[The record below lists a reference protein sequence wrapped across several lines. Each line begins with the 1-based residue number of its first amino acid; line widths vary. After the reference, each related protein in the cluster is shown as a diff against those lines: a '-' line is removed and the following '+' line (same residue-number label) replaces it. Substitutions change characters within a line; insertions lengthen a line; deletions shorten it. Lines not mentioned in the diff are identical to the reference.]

1 MTKKK
6 SALINESVARRWGKL
21 ANMPGLTENWLD
33 TLTEAD
39 PAEEEE
45 EAMDD
50 MAKAALGDDPEAEMD
65 YAEGDLER
73 ADAAEAG
80 DLAGVLETDEA
91 QALVAGI
98 ASQVAD
104 MLGVDVDIETDG
116 VGEDDEV
123 EDVVDMEVELEEP
136 AMGHEPAMGMDP
148 RNREDIEEGTK
159 KGEDRQTGRKND
171 KAYVADAGQEEV
183 EGGHET
189 GKKAFTTKKGMKKKT
204 GPGRAYQPKNRK
216 DETLDLEVIDDEAL
230 TEAVLKRVVERLLSN
245 K

>member
-21 ANMPGLTENWLD
+21 ANMPSLTENWLE
-33 TLTEAD
+33 TLNEED
-39 PAEEEE
+39 PAEEEA

-50 MAKAALGDDPEAEMD
+50 MEKAALGDDPEAEMD

-73 ADAAEAG
+73 ADDAEAG

-116 VGEDDEV
+116 EAEEV
-123 EDVVDMEVELEEP
+123 EDVVDMDVEIEEP
-136 AMGHEPAMGMDP
+136 AMGDDPAMAMHP
-148 RNREDIEEGTK
+148 RNRDDELEEDL
-159 KGEDRQTGRKND
+159 
-171 KAYVADAGQEEV
+171 
-183 EGGHET
+183 HER
-189 GKKAFTTKKGMKKKT
+189 GMKKGDQSKT
-204 GPGRAYQPKNRK
+204 RADYEGEKDKDPKADKKAREK
-216 DETLDLEVIDDEAL
+216 YDKKHKGSGARMGDQSKSKADFEESLDLEVIDDEAL
-230 TEAVLKRVVERLLSN
+230 TEAVLKRVVERLLN
-245 K
+245 RK

>member
-73 ADAAEAG
+73 ADDAEAG

-123 EDVVDMEVELEEP
+123 EDIVDMEVELEEP

-159 KGEDRQTGRKND
+159 KGQRIKTGKT
-171 KAYVADAGQEEV
+171 KGQEAYKGPSKGEER
-183 EGGHET
+183 EGE
-189 GKKAFTTKKGMKKKT
+189 FDEKGAR
-204 GPGRAYQPKNRK
+204 RAYDANRK